1 MRIFWGSAR
10 TKLLIS
16 ALAAVVVVVSL
27 VVLLGSSASPTRG
40 AAVRTRSANTESMAM
55 TYRPLRI
62 TPPQTAVE
70 RTVNQAMH
78 QSSNLGGLVALEAEK
93 FPLPATDV
101 AFPPIEAADSSSP
114 AMYAMAFTQ
123 ELLDIDFAT
132 STRRELLAWASYNN
146 APNTTI
152 EIPASAEL
160 KVLPASLTSGPA
172 LLPTLTQWTT
182 KAAARTVWR
191 VSGLVISV
199 NPAWTQALSARWES
213 VDPLMVIYDVS
224 GTLSVTTP
232 GHTPLVESFSFGLT
246 LGGASWHPGYGAVAV
261 DYWTV
266 N

>member
-1 MRIFWGSAR
+1 MRSVWGSAR
-10 TKLLIS
+10 TKLLI
-16 ALAAVVVVVSL
+16 ATLVAVVVVVLL
-27 VVLLGSSASPTRG
+27 VVLLGSSASLTKR
-40 AAVRTRSANTESMAM
+40 ATVRTGSKNTESTAIV
-55 TYRPLRI
+55 YHPLRI

-78 QSSNLGGLVALEAEK
+78 QSSNLDGLAALEAAK
-93 FPLPATDV
+93 FPLPATGV
-101 AFPPIEAADSSSP
+101 AFPPIDEADSSSP

-132 STRRELLAWASYNN
+132 STRRELLAWAGYNN
-146 APNTTI
+146 APNTMI
-152 EIPASAEL
+152 EIPATAQA
-160 KVLPASLTSGPA
+160 KMLPDSLTTSPA
-172 LLPTLTQWTT
+172 LLPTLTQWAT

-191 VSGLVISV
+191 VSGVVISV
-199 NPAWTQALSARWES
+199 NPAWTQALSAGWES

-224 GTLSVTTP
+224 GTLTVTTP
-232 GHTPLVESFSFGLT
+232 GRTPLVESFSFGLT